1 MSYFSIL
8 ILRTNSLVILGYGFM
23 RFIALLF
30 SFCLLTSLVSSKST
44 AEPQTLIFDISY
56 EHHKEINNIIDRKH
70 GELEDS
76 LGVPV
81 GEMTVNSDRRG
92 VYRKYDNGY
101 IYWSPETGAHV
112 IFDGPILTKWQ
123 KQGSE
128 TGELGY
134 PTTDEM
140 NTLEGRGR
148 LCSFQGGLIF
158 WNRKLGVMKIIVL
171 TSRPVLF
178 LRKNFRGSS
187 LALRKSIGRL
197 NGDKYERN
205 WTGISLNESL
215 KEVGFDDGASS
226 LFVPEGWSVI
236 FYENEGY
243 CGRNFKIA
251 GPAAI
256 SDLKSYNGG
265 EFDNEVTS
273 AKVISEIADNSS
285 KYGELVLDWAGV
297 IDNKEGEDGI
307 HGPYGNFHI
316 LIYDASEPCY
326 GERSSY
332 PVPLRHI
339 VLPGPNNTGNMCEW
353 EDGDQMDYDR
363 LGLFQWRGEEDS
375 VKVFIYESDPSREL
389 PKLISRKHDPVF
401 CQVIDRKEGEPG
413 LFPSNVPAMRHTVVS
428 GKNRSR
434 LWIDKV
440 RSIWDKGL
448 ESDMPSMFVELETV
462 YDGAHTYNDREL

>member
-1 MSYFSIL
+1 
-8 ILRTNSLVILGYGFM
+8 M

-30 SFCLLTSLVSSKST
+30 SFCIVALSVSST
-44 AEPQTLIFDISY
+44 VIAEPHTLIFDIAY
-56 EHHKEINNIIDRKH
+56 QHHKEIDKIIYKKH
-70 GELEDS
+70 REFEHS

-81 GEMTVNSDRRG
+81 GEMTVNTDRRG

-112 IFDGPILTKWQ
+112 LFEGPILTKWQ

-128 TGELGY
+128 AGDLGY

-140 NTLEGRGR
+140 TTLDGKGI
-148 LCSFQGGLIF
+148 LCSFQGGFIF
-158 WNRKLGVMKIIVL
+158 WTAELGPVKTLAL

-178 LRKNFRGSS
+178 IRKNFQGTW
-187 LALRKSIGRL
+187 LGLRKSVGRL
-197 NGDKYERN
+197 NENKYEKN
-205 WTGISLNESL
+205 WTGIALNESL
-215 KEVGFDDGASS
+215 KRIGFDNRVSS

-243 CGRNFKIA
+243 CGKNFKIV

-256 SDLKSYNGG
+256 SDLKSYGGG
-265 EFDNEVTS
+265 EFDNEITS
-273 AKVISEIADNSS
+273 AKVISKMADNSS
-285 KYGELVLDWAGV
+285 KYGELVIDWAGV

-316 LIYDASEPCY
+316 FVYNASEPCY
-326 GERSSY
+326 GESSSY

-339 VLPGPNNTGNMCEW
+339 VLPGPNNTGNLCEW

-363 LGLFQWRGEEDS
+363 LGLFQWRGQRDS
-375 VKVFIYESDPSREL
+375 VKVFIYESDPSGEL
-389 PKLISRKHDPVF
+389 PTLISRKHDPVF
-401 CQVIDRKEGEPG
+401 CQVINRVEGGPE
-413 LFPSNVPAMRHTVVS
+413 FFSSKIPALRHTIIS
-428 GKNRSR
+428 GKNRSK

-462 YDGAHTYNDREL
+462 HEGAHTYNDRAL

>member
-1 MSYFSIL
+1 
-8 ILRTNSLVILGYGFM
+8 M
-23 RFIALLF
+23 RFIVLLF
-30 SFCLLTSLVSSKST
+30 SSCALTSLVSSNLT
-44 AEPQTLIFDISY
+44 AEPQTLIFGISY
-56 EHHKEINNIIDRKH
+56 EHHKEINNIIDKKH
-70 GELEDS
+70 GEFEDS

-92 VYRKYDNGY
+92 VYRKYDHGY
-101 IYWSPETGAHV
+101 IYWSPETAAHV
-112 IFDGPILTKWQ
+112 LFDGPILEKWQ

-128 TGELGY
+128 TGDLGY

-140 NTLEGRGR
+140 NTLEGEGR
-148 LCSFQGGLIF
+148 LCSFQSGLIF
-158 WNRKLGVMKIIVL
+158 WDRKLGAMKIMVL

-178 LRKNFRGSS
+178 LRRNFQGSW
-187 LALRKSIGRL
+187 LDLRKSIGRL
-197 NGDKYERN
+197 NGDKYEKH
-205 WTGISLNESL
+205 WTGIALNESL
-215 KEVGFDDGASS
+215 KEVGFDDSVSS

-243 CGRNFKIA
+243 CGKNFQIT

-256 SDLKSYNGG
+256 SDLKGYNGD
-265 EFDNEVTS
+265 EFNNEITS
-273 AKVISEIADNSS
+273 AKVISEIADNRS

-297 IDNKEGEDGI
+297 IDNKEGKDSI

-316 LIYDASEPCY
+316 LIYDANRPCY
-326 GERSSY
+326 GPKSSY
-332 PVPLRHI
+332 PVSLRHI
-339 VLPGPNNTGNMCEW
+339 VLSGPNNTGHKCEW
-353 EDGDQMDYDR
+353 EDGDQMIYDK
-363 LGLFQWRGEEDS
+363 LGIFQWRDERDS

-401 CQVIDRKEGEPG
+401 CQVIDKKEGSPE
-413 LFPSNVPAMRHTVVS
+413 LYLSNIPAVKHTVAS

-448 ESDMPSMFVELETV
+448 ESNMPSMFVELETV